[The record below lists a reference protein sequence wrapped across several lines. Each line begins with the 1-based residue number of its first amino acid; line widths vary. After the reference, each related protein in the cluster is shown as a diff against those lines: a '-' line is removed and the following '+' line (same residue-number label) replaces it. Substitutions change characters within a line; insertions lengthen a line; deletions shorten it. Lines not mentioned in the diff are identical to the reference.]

1 MRRSNKRLTR
11 IIIAII
17 SVIVVVGLG
26 LTLIAPLLTR

>member
-17 SVIVVVGLG
+17 SVIVIIGMG
-26 LTLIAPLLTR
+26 LTLVAPLLTR

>member
-1 MRRSNKRLTR
+1 MRRSKKRLTR

-17 SVIVVVGLG
+17 SVIVVVGMG